1 MMSTHRNNK
10 GPKEVKGQ
18 EAHLQLN
25 NIIKSLRTC
34 KETNGSETGSTNGGG
49 SDTSALVS
57 LGNTSFGFNFDSDE
71 RMSNDSKEG
80 QTDSNEDSDANG
92 GNPSG
97 ETSKVPAGQSGNAS
111 RKKKK
116 AKTTKDHGKR
126 ETNSGGSGSDEQKS
140 SISSLTNS
148 DKNDEQKGAAAKAVA
163 GLESIARTAYPAEK
177 DGGQVAIPPG
187 QRKRKNEKETDSEGY
202 NTDDD
207 ENNKSTKS
215 EKGDA
220 NHTKSRKKKRGD
232 IHKREERNQREKE
245 RSFRIAKQISDLR
258 NLLSSGGVVIPK
270 GTKSS
275 VLTEAANYIR
285 TLQQHQY
292 RSEM

>member
-1 MMSTHRNNK
+1 
-10 GPKEVKGQ
+10 
-18 EAHLQLN
+18 
-25 NIIKSLRTC
+25 
-34 KETNGSETGSTNGGG
+34 
-49 SDTSALVS
+49 
-57 LGNTSFGFNFDSDE
+57 
-71 RMSNDSKEG
+71 MSNDSKEG
-80 QTDSNEDSDANG
+80 QTDSNEDSDVNG

-97 ETSKVPAGQSGNAS
+97 ETKNVPAVQSGNAC

-116 AKTTKDHGKR
+116 AKTTKVHDKS

-148 DKNDEQKGAAAKAVA
+148 DNNVEQNGAVAKAVA
-163 GLESIARTAYPAEK
+163 GLESIARATYPAEK
-177 DGGQVAIPPG
+177 DSGTSTQIPPG
-187 QRKRKNEKETDSEGY
+187 QRKRNKEEDADSEGY

-207 ENNKSTKS
+207 ENNKSKKA
-215 EKGDA
+215 EGGDP
-220 NHTKSRKKKRGD
+220 NHSKSRKKKRGD
-232 IHKREERNQREKE
+232 SHKREERNQREKE

-285 TLQQHQY
+285 MLQQHQY